1 MNRKTTLLTLA
12 VIYTLWWYMPVFYYP
27 ILTEKEKKVTTE
39 MLANMQPRCV
49 GRYLIDLPAGF
60 ENVANRG
67 IFIGDARIET
77 ERLYPPEFEYRI
89 AAREQELKTM
99 QFVKPKDMPFLKKV
113 YRLPD
118 DMEGVIFDRNESSGI
133 PGYARVL
140 EAHLYSH
147 GVAFI
152 VTMEFTEL
160 SDDKYKED
168 RDDYIR
174 DGFSERQYNQL
185 YQTLEKMKRL
195 LSRISGRKDTEIPTE
210 AGTCIPDGFITG
222 SRDEKENMTFVY
234 KRNESDHF
242 TFSVEILNDLQEK
255 DHLLER
261 LRGMEGMFLSMH
273 AKIIRKEKREINGTY
288 TEEVLTTAPTEKID
302 EPETKI
308 PGYKFIL
315 VANETIG
322 DYKNPF
328 VRINLRNDR
337 LSATPF
343 SENELIKF
351 WDVVTSTFRKRPG
364 AFKRQ

>member
-1 MNRKTTLLTLA
+1 
-12 VIYTLWWYMPVFYYP
+12 MPVFYYP

-39 MLANMQPRCV
+39 MLENMQPRCV

-89 AAREQELKTM
+89 EAREQELKKM

-174 DGFSERQYNQL
+174 GGFSERQYNQL

-261 LRGMEGMFLSMH
+261 LRGMEGMFLAMH

-288 TEEVLTTAPTEKID
+288 TEEILTTAPTEKID

-315 VANETIG
+315 IANETIG

-351 WDVVTSTFRKRPG
+351 WDAVTSTFRKRPG

>member
-1 MNRKTTLLTLA
+1 M
-12 VIYTLWWYMPVFYYP
+12 
-27 ILTEKEKKVTTE
+27 TTE

-89 AAREQELKTM
+89 EAREQELKKM

-174 DGFSERQYNQL
+174 GGFSERQYNQL

-222 SRDEKENMTFVY
+222 SHDEKENMTFVY
-234 KRNESDHF
+234 KRDESDHF

-261 LRGMEGMFLSMH
+261 LRGMEGMFLAMH

-288 TEEVLTTAPTEKID
+288 TEEVLTTASTEKID

-315 VANETIG
+315 IANETIG

-351 WDVVTSTFRKRPG
+351 WDAVTSTFRKRPG